1 MFNWV
6 DSKGVIVSD
15 GIAVALVLTFVFDE
29 EVLLE
34 WLSVEVP
41 TDWCVVLMTE
51 VEKQR
56 LRLMMLV
63 VSLRSVARLGNSCN
77 NGRGI

>member
-15 GIAVALVLTFVFDE
+15 GIAVALVLTFVFGE

-41 TDWCVVLMTE
+41 TDWCVLLMTE

>member
-15 GIAVALVLTFVFDE
+15 GIAVALVLTFVFGE

-41 TDWCVVLMTE
+41 TDWCVLLMTE

-56 LRLMMLV
+56 
-63 VSLRSVARLGNSCN
+63 
-77 NGRGI
+77 